1 MHPLAGDMSQFKDNE
16 LEEKINSLTRK
27 YFMTYNME
35 VRQQMSMLLETYKT
49 ELSKRRQIAL
59 DKLMQK
65 SEKNL
70 DKLVKVN

>member
-35 VRQQMSMLLETYKT
+35 VRQQMTL
-49 ELSKRRQIAL
+49 
-59 DKLMQK
+59 K
-65 SEKNL
+65 S
-70 DKLVKVN
+70 

>member
-49 ELSKRRQIAL
+49 ELSKRRQLAL